1 MVQCLLLFLC
11 GQWGDLMRNKLV
23 SESNHKTLNFVKSLC
38 LSKNRVPFYIV
49 LGFLFVILNLFC
61 VPSLFSSGNDLFDA
75 DDTPIILIA
84 FTLIAFLILIS
95 IITPYWF
102 KKESI
107 EKMVEDELQPSV
119 WNKIFSLWIPFCFYI
134 IAQMIVL
141 GFCEKISPYFNT
153 SFIVILFNGIA
164 LCGLIFV
171 WITICAVLYFVAR
184 SVRWYF
190 IGFLALNFAPIIISQ
205 GCYEI
210 YNVSSLVLHKTWNP
224 LSFNLFVVSAAT
236 LFNYSTIFLLVTGVI
251 IGVFM
256 YLQHRK
262 KNPRI
267 LGLTTFSII
276 YKILVIFLISLSAAF
291 LLSRLFMGESQISF
305 NYILCFLV
313 VALSV
318 SIVFG
323 YFAFR
328 RNKLI
333 SRIIITSLA
342 VVVSCALILGAIPY
356 SVQKEAYILPD
367 IEDIESV
374 ELFLDSIEEF
384 EVDEYFDDCIELHKI
399 LLELF
404 EDGYLPDE
412 TEYPY
417 NEPECI
423 ADLWED
429 ANFRY
434 KLKDGKSF
442 YREYRDLKDS
452 AFDEFYIRLMKSD
465 MYAYSLQ
472 KTEINNPQ
480 MRYFSFGD
488 DIGKWREL
496 PESCIEE
503 LLKTYCDELK
513 TADKS
518 AFYEGYETI
527 RLTGVYDFRDRII
540 YIPLSFTDTRNL
552 AITYVNQYAAQY

>member
-1 MVQCLLLFLC
+1 MKNYKSFTIKQLC
-11 GQWGDLMRNKLV
+11 
-23 SESNHKTLNFVKSLC
+23 F
-38 LSKNRVPFYIV
+38 SKKHTPFYIILV
-49 LGFLFVILNLFC
+49 LLFIILNLFF

-75 DDTPIILIA
+75 NDTTIILIA
-84 FTLIAFLILIS
+84 FTLIGFLILIS
-95 IITPYWF
+95 IMTPSWL
-102 KKESI
+102 KKKSTE
-107 EKMVEDELQPSV
+107 MMDEDEAQRSV
-119 WNKIFSLWIPFCFYI
+119 WDKIFSLWIPFCFYI
-134 IAQMIVL
+134 IAKMIVL
-141 GFCEKISPYFNT
+141 GFCEKISPYFNM

-190 IGFLALNFAPIIISQ
+190 IGFLVLNFAPIIISQ

-210 YNVSSLVLHKTWNP
+210 YNVSSLVPHKTWNP
-224 LSFNLFVVSAAT
+224 LNFNLFIVSVAT
-236 LFNYSTIFLLVTGVI
+236 VFNFSTVFLLVTGVI
-251 IGVFM
+251 ICIFV
-256 YLQHRK
+256 YLWHRK
-262 KNPRI
+262 KNLKT

-276 YKILVIFLISLSAAF
+276 YKILVNFLISLSAAF
-291 LLSRLFMGESQISF
+291 LLSSHFIGEAQISL
-305 NYILCFLV
+305 NYILCFIV

-318 SIVFG
+318 SIVCG

-328 RNKLI
+328 RNKPI
-333 SRIIITSLA
+333 SRIIITTLA
-342 VVVSCALILGAIPY
+342 VVVSCALILGAIPS

-367 IEDIESV
+367 KEEIESV
-374 ELFLDSIEEF
+374 KIFLDSIEEF
-384 EVDEYFDDCIELHKI
+384 EVDKHFDDCVYLHKI

-404 EDGYLPDE
+404 EKGHLPDE

-417 NEPECI
+417 EAPECI
-423 ADLWED
+423 ADMWED
-429 ANFRY
+429 ATFRY

-465 MYAYSLQ
+465 MYAYSLK
-472 KTEINNPQ
+472 KTKLDNPQ
-480 MRYFSFGD
+480 MRYYYGNPD
-488 DIGKWREL
+488 GKWCEL
-496 PESCIEE
+496 PESCVEE

-513 TADKS
+513 KADKS
-518 AFYEGYETI
+518 AFYEEYETI

-552 AITYVNQYAAQY
+552 AITYVNQYAAKY

>member
-1 MVQCLLLFLC
+1 MKN
-11 GQWGDLMRNKLV
+11 NKLK
-23 SESNHKTLNFVKSLC
+23 SHQIFDSVKRIC
-38 LSKNRVPFYIV
+38 LSKKRIPFYII
-49 LGFLFVILNLFC
+49 LTMLFVILNIFS

-75 DDTPIILIA
+75 NDTPIVLIA
-84 FTLIAFLILIS
+84 FTLIGFLILIS
-95 IITPYWF
+95 ILTPSCL
-102 KKESI
+102 KKKSTE
-107 EKMVEDELQPSV
+107 MMDEDEPQPSV
-119 WNKIFSLWIPFCFYI
+119 WDKIFSLWIPFCFYVI
-134 IAQMIVL
+134 VQMIVL
-141 GFCEKISPYFNT
+141 GFCEKISPYFNI

-190 IGFLALNFAPIIISQ
+190 IGFLVLNFAPIIISQ

-210 YNVSSLVLHKTWNP
+210 YNVSSLVPHKTWNP
-224 LSFNLFVVSAAT
+224 LNFNLFIVSVAT
-236 LFNYSTIFLLVTGVI
+236 VFNFSTVFLLVTGVI
-251 IGVFM
+251 IGIFV
-256 YLQHRK
+256 YLCHRK
-262 KNPRI
+262 KNLKK

-291 LLSRLFMGESQISF
+291 LLSSLFAGESQISL

-323 YFAFR
+323 YFTFR
-328 RNKLI
+328 RNKPI

-342 VVVSCALILGAIPY
+342 VIVSCALILGVIPS

-384 EVDEYFDDCIELHKI
+384 EVDKYFEDCIELHKI
-399 LLELF
+399 LLGLF
-404 EDGYLPDE
+404 EDGYLPDK

-417 NEPECI
+417 KEPECI
-423 ADLWED
+423 ADMWEN
-429 ANFRY
+429 ANFYY

-465 MYAYSLQ
+465 MYAYSLK
-472 KTEINNPQ
+472 KTKLDNPQ
-480 MRYFSFGD
+480 MRYYGD
-488 DIGKWREL
+488 PDGKWCEL
-496 PESCIEE
+496 PESCVEE

-513 TADKS
+513 KADKS

-540 YIPLSFTDTRNL
+540 YIPLSFTATRNL
-552 AITYVNQYAAQY
+552 ATQYLNMYLAR

>member
-1 MVQCLLLFLC
+1 MK
-11 GQWGDLMRNKLV
+11 DKLK
-23 SESNHKTLNFVKSLC
+23 SNQKFDFVKRIS
-38 LSKNRVPFYIV
+38 LSKKRIPFYSI
-49 LGFLFVILNLFC
+49 LLILFIILNVFS

-102 KKESI
+102 KKESMA
-107 EKMVEDELQPSV
+107 KMVEDEPQPSV
-119 WNKIFSLWIPFCFYI
+119 WDKIFSLWIPFCCYI

-141 GFCEKISPYFNT
+141 GFCEKISPYFNM
-153 SFIVILFNGIA
+153 SFITILFNGIA
-164 LCGLIFV
+164 LCGLIFI

-184 SVRWYF
+184 SICWYF
-190 IGFLALNFAPIIISQ
+190 ICFLVLNFAPIIISQ

-210 YNVSSLVLHKTWNP
+210 YNVSSLIPHKTWNP
-224 LSFNLFVVSAAT
+224 LSFNLFVSAAT

-251 IGVFM
+251 IGVFV

-262 KNPRI
+262 KNLRI
-267 LGLTTFSII
+267 LGLTTFSIV
-276 YKILVIFLISLSAAF
+276 YKILVILLVSLSAAF

-328 RNKLI
+328 RNKPI

-384 EVDEYFDDCIELHKI
+384 EVEKYLDDCIELHKI

-412 TEYPY
+412 TAYPY

-452 AFDEFYIRLMKSD
+452 AFDEFYIRFMKSD
-465 MYAYSLQ
+465 LYAYSLQ
-472 KTEINNPQ
+472 KTEMNNPQ
-480 MRYFSFGD
+480 MQIF
-488 DIGKWREL
+488 GKWCEI
-496 PESCIEE
+496 PESYIEE

-513 TADKS
+513 KADKS
-518 AFYEGYETI
+518 AFYEGFGTI
-527 RLTGVYDFRDRII
+527 RLTGVYNFRDRII

-552 AITYVNQYAAQY
+552 ATTYVNKYAAKY

>member
-1 MVQCLLLFLC
+1 MK
-11 GQWGDLMRNKLV
+11 NKFV
-23 SESNHKTLNFVKSLC
+23 SESNYKTLNFVKSLC

-49 LGFLFVILNLFC
+49 LGLLFVILNLFSI
-61 VPSLFSSGNDLFDA
+61 PSLFSSGNDLFDA
-75 DDTPIILIA
+75 NDTPIILIA

-102 KKESI
+102 KKESMA
-107 EKMVEDELQPSV
+107 KMVEDEPQPSV
-119 WNKIFSLWIPFCFYI
+119 WDKIFSLWIPFCFYI

-141 GFCEKISPYFNT
+141 EFCEKISPYFNM

-190 IGFLALNFAPIIISQ
+190 IGFLVLNFAPIIISQ

-210 YNVSSLVLHKTWNP
+210 YNVSSLIPHKTWNP

-251 IGVFM
+251 IGVFV
-256 YLQHRK
+256 YLWCRK
-262 KNPRI
+262 KNHQTI
-267 LGLTTFSII
+267 NSIVFSTV
-276 YKILVIFLISLSAAF
+276 YKIIVFFLISLSVAF
-291 LLSRLFMGESQISF
+291 LIAKPFMLKNQISLS
-305 NYILCFLV
+305 YILCFLI

-318 SIVFG
+318 AILLTVFS
-323 YFAFR
+323 FR
-328 RNKLI
+328 RNKLLI
-333 SRIIITSLA
+333 KMGITVFA
-342 VVVSCALILGAIPY
+342 VTVSSALILGFIPAQ
-356 SVQKEAYILPD
+356 VQNEAYILPD
-367 IEDIESV
+367 KEEIESV
-374 ELFLDSIEEF
+374 KIFLDSIEEF
-384 EVDEYFDDCIELHKI
+384 EVDKHFEDCIDLHRI

-404 EDGYLPDE
+404 EEGYLPDE

-417 NEPECI
+417 KEPECI
-423 ADLWED
+423 ADMWED
-429 ANFRY
+429 ANFNY

-465 MYAYSLQ
+465 MYAYSLK
-472 KTEINNPQ
+472 KTKLDNPQ
-480 MRYFSFGD
+480 MRYYYGD
-488 DIGKWREL
+488 PDGKWCEL

-513 TADKS
+513 KADKS

-527 RLTGVYDFRDRII
+527 VFNGVYDLSRVL

-552 AITYVNQYAAQY
+552 AITYINQYTTRY

>member
-1 MVQCLLLFLC
+1 MK
-11 GQWGDLMRNKLV
+11 NK
-23 SESNHKTLNFVKSLC
+23 SKSHQIFDSVKRIS

-49 LGFLFVILNLFC
+49 LGLLFVILNLFSI
-61 VPSLFSSGNDLFDA
+61 PSLFSSGNDLFEA
-75 DDTPIILIA
+75 NDTLIILIA

-95 IITPYWF
+95 IMMPYWL
-102 KKESI
+102 KKKSTEMI
-107 EKMVEDELQPSV
+107 NEDELQPSV
-119 WNKIFSLWIPFCFYI
+119 WEKTFSIWIPFCFYI

-184 SVRWYF
+184 SVHWYF
-190 IGFLALNFAPIIISQ
+190 IGFLVLNFAPIIISQ

-210 YNVSSLVLHKTWNP
+210 YNVSSLIPHKTWNP
-224 LSFNLFVVSAAT
+224 LSFNLFFVSAAT
-236 LFNYSTIFLLVTGVI
+236 VFNYSAVFLLITGVI
-251 IGVFM
+251 IGVFV
-256 YLQHRK
+256 YLCHRK
-262 KNPRI
+262 INLEALR
-267 LGLTTFSII
+267 LATFSII
-276 YKILVIFLISLSAAF
+276 FKILVIFLIALSTAFLITNLFIEEAKISLS
-291 LLSRLFMGESQISF
+291 
-305 NYILCFLV
+305 YILCFLV

-323 YFAFR
+323 YFTFR
-328 RNKLI
+328 RNKPI
-333 SRIIITSLA
+333 SRIIITSFA
-342 VVVSCALILGAIPY
+342 VVVSCALILGAIPS

-367 IEDIESV
+367 KEEIESV
-374 ELFLDSIEEF
+374 KIFLDSIEEF
-384 EVDEYFDDCIELHKI
+384 EVDKHFDDCIELHTI

-417 NEPECI
+417 KEPKCI

-429 ANFRY
+429 ANFCY

-452 AFDEFYIRLMKSD
+452 AFDEFYIQLMKSD

-472 KTEINNPQ
+472 ITEMTNPQ
-480 MRYFSFGD
+480 MRYFSLGD
-488 DIGKWREL
+488 DMGKWCEL
-496 PESCIEE
+496 PERCIEE
-503 LLKTYCDELK
+503 LLKTYCAEMK
-513 TADKS
+513 KADKA
-518 AFYEGYETI
+518 AFYEDYETI
-527 RLTGVYDFRDRII
+527 RLTGVYDYRDRVI

-552 AITYVNQYAAQY
+552 ATQYLNTYAVKY

>member
-1 MVQCLLLFLC
+1 MKNYKSF
-11 GQWGDLMRNKLV
+11 
-23 SESNHKTLNFVKSLC
+23 SSVKRIC
-38 LSKNRVPFYIV
+38 FSKKCVAFYIV
-49 LGFLFVILNLFC
+49 LGLLFVILNLFSI
-61 VPSLFSSGNDLFDA
+61 PSLFSSGNDLFDA
-75 DDTPIILIA
+75 NDTPIILIV
-84 FTLIAFLILIS
+84 FTLIGFLILIS
-95 IITPYWF
+95 ILTPSWL
-102 KKESI
+102 KKKSTQTI
-107 EKMVEDELQPSV
+107 DEDEPQPSV
-119 WNKIFSLWIPFCFYI
+119 WDKIFSLWIPFCCYI

-141 GFCEKISPYFNT
+141 GFCVKISPYFNM
-153 SFIVILFNGIA
+153 SFIVILFNAIA

-184 SVRWYF
+184 SICWYF
-190 IGFLALNFAPIIISQ
+190 IGFLVLNFTPIIISQ

-210 YNVSSLVLHKTWNP
+210 YNVSSLIPHKTWNP

-251 IGVFM
+251 IGVFV

-262 KNPRI
+262 KNLRI

-276 YKILVIFLISLSAAF
+276 YKILVILLVSLSAAF

-328 RNKLI
+328 RNKPI

-384 EVDEYFDDCIELHKI
+384 EVEKYLDDCIELHKI

-465 MYAYSLQ
+465 MYAYSLK
-472 KTEINNPQ
+472 KTKLDNPQ
-480 MRYFSFGD
+480 MRYYYGNPD
-488 DIGKWREL
+488 GKWCEL
-496 PESCIEE
+496 PESCVEE

-513 TADKS
+513 KADKS
-518 AFYEGYETI
+518 AFYEEYETI

-552 AITYVNQYAAQY
+552 AITYINQYAAQY

>member
-1 MVQCLLLFLC
+1 MK
-11 GQWGDLMRNKLV
+11 NKLV
-23 SESNHKTLNFVKSLC
+23 SESNHKTVNFIESLC
-38 LSKNRVPFYIV
+38 LSKRRVPFYIL
-49 LGFLFVILNLFC
+49 LGLLFVILNLFS

-119 WNKIFSLWIPFCFYI
+119 WDKIFSLWIPFCCYI

-153 SFIVILFNGIA
+153 SFIVILFNAIA

-184 SVRWYF
+184 SICWYF
-190 IGFLALNFAPIIISQ
+190 IGFLVLNFAPIIISQ

-276 YKILVIFLISLSAAF
+276 CKILVILLVSLSATF
-291 LLSRLFMGESQISF
+291 LLSSLFIGEAQISL

-318 SIVFG
+318 SMVFG
-323 YFAFR
+323 YFTFR
-328 RNKLI
+328 RNKPI

-342 VVVSCALILGAIPY
+342 VITSCVLILGAIPS
-356 SVQKEAYILPD
+356 SVQKETYILPD

-374 ELFLDSIEEF
+374 ELLDSIEEF
-384 EVDEYFDDCIELHKI
+384 EVDKHFDDCVYLHKI

-404 EDGYLPDE
+404 EKGHLPDE
-412 TEYPY
+412 TEHPY
-417 NEPECI
+417 EAPKCI
-423 ADLWED
+423 ADLWEN
-429 ANFRY
+429 ANFNY

-465 MYAYSLQ
+465 MYAYSLK
-472 KTEINNPQ
+472 KTKLDNPQ
-480 MRYFSFGD
+480 MHYYYGD
-488 DIGKWREL
+488 PDGKWCEL
-496 PESCIEE
+496 PESCVEE
-503 LLKTYCDELK
+503 LLNTYCGELK
-513 TADKS
+513 EADKS

-552 AITYVNQYAAQY
+552 AITYINQYAAQY

>member
-1 MVQCLLLFLC
+1 MVQCLFLFLC
-11 GQWGDLMRNKLV
+11 GQWGDLMRNKLI
-23 SESNHKTLNFVKSLC
+23 SESNYKTLNFVKSLC

-49 LGFLFVILNLFC
+49 LGLLFVILNLFSI
-61 VPSLFSSGNDLFDA
+61 PSLFSSGNDLFDA
-75 DDTPIILIA
+75 NDTTIILIA
-84 FTLIAFLILIS
+84 FTLIGFLILIS
-95 IITPYWF
+95 VLTPYWL
-102 KKESI
+102 KKKSTE
-107 EKMVEDELQPSV
+107 MMDEDEAQRSV
-119 WNKIFSLWIPFCFYI
+119 WDKILSLWIPFCFYI
-134 IAQMIVL
+134 IVQMIVL
-141 GFCEKISPYFNT
+141 GFCEKISPYFNM

-210 YNVSSLVLHKTWNP
+210 YNVSSLVPHKTWNP
-224 LSFNLFVVSAAT
+224 LNFNLFIISAAT
-236 LFNYSTIFLLVTGVI
+236 LFKFTTPFLLVSGI
-251 IGVFM
+251 IGIFL
-256 YLQHRK
+256 YLWHQK
-262 KNPRI
+262 KNLKT
-267 LGLTTFSII
+267 LGLMTFSII

-291 LLSRLFMGESQISF
+291 LLSSLFIGKAQISF

-318 SIVFG
+318 SMVFG
-323 YFAFR
+323 YFTFR
-328 RNKLI
+328 RNKPI

-342 VVVSCALILGAIPY
+342 VITSCVLILGAIPS
-356 SVQKEAYILPD
+356 SVQKETYILPD

-384 EVDEYFDDCIELHKI
+384 EVDKHFDDCVYLHKI

-404 EDGYLPDE
+404 EKGHLPDE
-412 TEYPY
+412 TEHPY
-417 NEPECI
+417 EAPKCI
-423 ADLWED
+423 ADLWEN
-429 ANFRY
+429 ANFNY

-465 MYAYSLQ
+465 MYAYSLK
-472 KTEINNPQ
+472 KTKLDNPQ
-480 MRYFSFGD
+480 MHYYYGD
-488 DIGKWREL
+488 PDGKWCEL
-496 PESCIEE
+496 PESCVEE
-503 LLKTYCDELK
+503 LLNTYCGELK
-513 TADKS
+513 EADKS

-552 AITYVNQYAAQY
+552 AITYINQYAAQY